1 MPQITLI
8 HPSRGRPQK
17 AFETYTNWMSKRKY
31 KDMDIQY
38 SLSLDTSDPT
48 VEGYKQLFPQDYY
61 NFVYVND
68 NKSVVEATN
77 HVAHWFNGTGSDLM
91 IYLSDDFDC
100 PEHWDYL
107 ILREFMSFQTPML
120 LKVDDCLQPFP
131 TAVVTIPIMNRAF
144 YLRVGYFWYPEYKSM
159 FCDEDLYW
167 TARKL
172 EALRMAPHLKFPHNH
187 YSIGKA
193 EHDQTYK
200 QSEANWNQGK
210 EVFARRKREGFPL

>member
-1 MPQITLI
+1 MSQITLL
-8 HPSRGRPQK
+8 HPSRGRPEK
-17 AFETYTNWMSKRKY
+17 AFDTYNNWMSKRKY

-48 VEGYKQLFPQDYY
+48 VERYKQLFPQDYY
-61 NFVYVND
+61 NFIYVND

-77 HVAHWFNGTGSDLM
+77 HAAHWFNGASNDLM

-100 PEHWDYL
+100 PQDWDYL
-107 ILREFMSFQTPML
+107 ILREFLSFRTPML

-167 TARKL
+167 TASGYPTFNVHARSVFEL
-172 EALRMAPHLKFPHNH
+172 HRHLISKH
-187 YSIGKA
+187 
-193 EHDQTYK
+193 EHI
-200 QSEANWNQGK
+200 
-210 EVFARRKREGFPL
+210 FR